1 MPTLYVE
8 NVPVELY
15 EALRS
20 RAKEGRTSISAEV
33 LAILQQ
39 NVPTRAELARRRQ
52 VFKRIVK
59 LQARPQASAGTFPSA
74 EDLQRQDRER

>member
-8 NVPVELY
+8 NVPGELY

-20 RAKEGRTSISAEV
+20 RAKESRTSISAEV
-33 LAILQQ
+33 LTILEQ

-52 VFKRIVK
+52 VFKKIIA
-59 LQARPQASAGTFPSA
+59 LQARPQVSSGTFPSA
-74 EDLQRQDRER
+74 EELQRQDRER